1 MKAACRAWR
10 LIQIKAGALVP
21 DRLDAGSE
29 FLPVLPFS
37 LSPGPIRGS
46 FFALSLTKR
55 AGFGGTVRTG

>member
-46 FFALSLTKR
+46 FLPSR
-55 AGFGGTVRTG
+55 